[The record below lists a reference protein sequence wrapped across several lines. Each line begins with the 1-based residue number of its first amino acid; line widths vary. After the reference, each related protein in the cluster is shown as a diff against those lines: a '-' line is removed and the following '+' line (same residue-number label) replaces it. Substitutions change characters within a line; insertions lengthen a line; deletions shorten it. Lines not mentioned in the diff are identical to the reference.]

1 MNRVVIDTDSL
12 SRVLDEKNR
21 EHNEYVPLYR
31 SIIEQKQ
38 TIIIYGG
45 TKYNGELKRANK
57 FLKLFSEF
65 RKTGMAK
72 DIDDQSVDKEEKR
85 IIKKAD
91 DSNFNDHHIVAI
103 VIIGRCNIICS
114 KDSNSHEHY
123 KNGRYYPSHF
133 TKPKIYNGLS
143 SSDIL
148 TRN

>member
-1 MNRVVIDTDSL
+1 MNRVVIDTDCL
-12 SRVLDEKNR
+12 SRVFDEKNK

-38 TIIIYGG
+38 TTIIYGG
-45 TKYNGELKRANK
+45 TKYIGELKRAK
-57 FLKLFSEF
+57 QFLKLFGEF

-85 IIKKAD
+85 IIKMAD
-91 DSNFNDHHIVAI
+91 DSKFNDHHIVAI

-114 KDSNSHEHY
+114 KDSNSYENY
-123 KNGRYYPSHF
+123 KNGRYYTSHF

-143 SSDIL
+143 SSGIL